1 MPDRRRRPTAADH
14 YRRLWASES
23 SPNLETFLAT
33 LPDLTADELLDVI
46 ELDRAERWRRK
57 ERVKAERY
65 LRDFPAVGNDP
76 EAALVVIYGEYYLR
90 KEIGELPSL
99 VEYIAR
105 FPLHARRLRDQ
116 VMWHE
121 AIELNQVIGGN
132 DLPKVEIPGLTIG
145 DLLGRGGMCAVYR
158 AIESETNSEVAVKI
172 LDREHLH
179 HPQRVARFRRE
190 VGSLMR
196 LRHPNIVHA
205 HRTGDVKG
213 VPYIV
218 MEFCAGGSLAT
229 RLAGR
234 PIPPGDA
241 VSVIRN
247 LAFAVEYAHG
257 EGVIHRDLKPG
268 NVLLSAECGVRSA
281 ESNSEDLHS
290 ALRTPHSALIPK
302 VSDFGLAK
310 CDSGIGSSIT
320 ASSETLGTPC
330 YMAPELTTGAHDADA
345 RTDVYGLGAI
355 LYELL
360 TGRPPFVAN
369 TPLEVILLVREEPP
383 IAPSKLNSSVPRDLE
398 AICLKCLAKESNERF
413 QSASQLAEAIVHT
426 SSLTT

>member
-1 MPDRRRRPTAADH
+1 MPERLRRQSPADH
-14 YRRLWASES
+14 YRRLWASEAA
-23 SPNLETFLAT
+23 PNLESFVAR
-33 LPDLTADELLDVI
+33 LPELTADELLDVI

-65 LRDFPAVGNDP
+65 LRDFPTVGNDP

-90 KEIGELPSL
+90 KELGELPSL

-121 AIELNQVIGGN
+121 AIELNTVIGG
-132 DLPKVEIPGLTIG
+132 PPAPTIEIPGLALG
-145 DLLGRGGMCAVYR
+145 ELLGRGGMCSVYR
-158 AIESETNSEVAVKI
+158 AVENETNAEVAVKI

-196 LRHPNIVHA
+196 LHHPNIVRA
-205 HRTGDVKG
+205 NRTGDVKG
-213 VPYIV
+213 IPYIV

-229 RLAGR
+229 RIAGR
-234 PIPPGDA
+234 PLPASEVVAILR
-241 VSVIRN
+241 S
-247 LAFAVEYAHG
+247 LASAVEYAHG

-268 NVLLSAECGVRSA
+268 NILLQSPPAAVAGPQSETAVGLETGGFGLGVV
-281 ESNSEDLHS
+281 
-290 ALRTPHSALIPK
+290 K

-320 ASSETLGTPC
+320 ASSEALGTPC
-330 YMAPELTTGAHDADA
+330 YMAPELTTGARDADT

-355 LYELL
+355 FYELL

-369 TPLEVILLVREEPP
+369 TPLEVVLLVREEAPIRPSMLNPAVPP
-383 IAPSKLNSSVPRDLE
+383 GLE
-398 AICLKCLAKESNERF
+398 SICMKCLAKEPEDRF
-413 QSASQLAEAIVHT
+413 ASAAQLAEAFVHT
-426 SSLTT
+426 PTS